1 MDDARTRAKSK
12 RYVDEEKPREK
23 VKKIEFERVSSRGSY
38 QREGEMSQT
47 DQVVG
52 YTRQY
57 KKTQL
62 VAEKDT
68 PRSSIST
75 STGR

>member
-1 MDDARTRAKSK
+1 
-12 RYVDEEKPREK
+12 
-23 VKKIEFERVSSRGSY
+23 
-38 QREGEMSQT
+38 
-47 DQVVG
+47 VG

-57 KKTQL
+57 NKTQL

-75 STGR
+75 STGDEKRAAGTRQRTEYGKKGLREGKKGCKPQESDGRRPGVKMRAGY